1 MKKLSKI
8 IALLLAG
15 AMAMLMFTACSGGG
29 GGSEDKEAEEKVMS
43 QIRGKSTSTA
53 SLQNDKDLQKVA
65 AAHLDEDLKGGISI
79 FGHKLVG
86 NVHVEGKDKEY
97 LTITVTANYTY
108 TDTLLSA
115 ILTEISKKVSTDANV
130 DIQQS
135 GSWSKVG
142 VVVKTS
148 NTKSY
153 VGIAFQIKNPIPQ
166 KYKSS
171 QSFRSPESSR
181 PPGLF
186 YSAKTGLLHL
196 LWYSSPAALFFN
208 IPLPRTRAPTG
219 RAGCPFGGC
228 R

>member
-8 IALLLAG
+8 VALLLAG

-29 GGSEDKEAEEKVMS
+29 GGEDKAAEEKVMS
-43 QIRGKSTSTA
+43 QIRSKSTSTA

-153 VGIAFQIKNPIPQ
+153 VGIAFQIKNPNPQ
-166 KYKSS
+166 K
-171 QSFRSPESSR
+171 
-181 PPGLF
+181 
-186 YSAKTGLLHL
+186 
-196 LWYSSPAALFFN
+196 
-208 IPLPRTRAPTG
+208 
-219 RAGCPFGGC
+219 
-228 R
+228 

>member
-8 IALLLAG
+8 VALLLAG

-29 GGSEDKEAEEKVMS
+29 GGEDKEAEEKVMS

-65 AAHLDEDLKGGISI
+65 AAHLDDDLKGGISI

-153 VGIAFQIKNPIPQ
+153 VGIAFQIKNPNPQ
-166 KYKSS
+166 K
-171 QSFRSPESSR
+171 
-181 PPGLF
+181 
-186 YSAKTGLLHL
+186 
-196 LWYSSPAALFFN
+196 
-208 IPLPRTRAPTG
+208 
-219 RAGCPFGGC
+219 
-228 R
+228 

>member
-8 IALLLAG
+8 VALLLAG
-15 AMAMLMFTACSGGG
+15 AMAMLMFTACSGG

-53 SLQNDKDLQKVA
+53 NLQNDKDLQKVA

-79 FGHKLVG
+79 FGHTLVG
-86 NVHVEGKDKEY
+86 KVHVEGKDKEY

-115 ILTEISKKVSTDANV
+115 ILTQISKKVSTDANV

-135 GSWSKVG
+135 GNWSKVG

-153 VGIAFQIKNPIPQ
+153 VGIAFQIKNPNPQ
-166 KYKSS
+166 K
-171 QSFRSPESSR
+171 
-181 PPGLF
+181 
-186 YSAKTGLLHL
+186 
-196 LWYSSPAALFFN
+196 
-208 IPLPRTRAPTG
+208 
-219 RAGCPFGGC
+219 
-228 R
+228 

>member
-8 IALLLAG
+8 VALLLAG
-15 AMAMLMFTACSGGG
+15 AMAMLMFTACSGG

-53 SLQNDKDLQKVA
+53 NLQNDKDLQKVA

-108 TDTLLSA
+108 TDTMLSA

-135 GSWSKVG
+135 GNWSKVG

-153 VGIAFQIKNPIPQ
+153 VGIAFQIRNPNHQ
-166 KYKSS
+166 K
-171 QSFRSPESSR
+171 
-181 PPGLF
+181 
-186 YSAKTGLLHL
+186 
-196 LWYSSPAALFFN
+196 
-208 IPLPRTRAPTG
+208 
-219 RAGCPFGGC
+219 
-228 R
+228 

>member
-1 MKKLSKI
+1 
-8 IALLLAG
+8 
-15 AMAMLMFTACSGGG
+15 MAMLMFTACSGG

-53 SLQNDKDLQKVA
+53 NLQNDKDLQKVA

-79 FGHKLVG
+79 FGHTLVG
-86 NVHVEGKDKEY
+86 KVHVEGKDKEY

-115 ILTEISKKVSTDANV
+115 ILTQISKKVSTDANV

-135 GSWSKVG
+135 GNWSKVG

-153 VGIAFQIKNPIPQ
+153 VGIAFQIKNPNPQ
-166 KYKSS
+166 K
-171 QSFRSPESSR
+171 
-181 PPGLF
+181 
-186 YSAKTGLLHL
+186 
-196 LWYSSPAALFFN
+196 
-208 IPLPRTRAPTG
+208 
-219 RAGCPFGGC
+219 
-228 R
+228 

>member
-8 IALLLAG
+8 VALLLAG
-15 AMAMLMFTACSGGG
+15 AMAMLMFTACSGG

-53 SLQNDKDLQKVA
+53 NLQNDKDLQKVA

-79 FGHKLVG
+79 FGHTLVG
-86 NVHVEGKDKEY
+86 KVHVEGKDKEY

-115 ILTEISKKVSTDANV
+115 ILTQISKKVSTDANV

-135 GSWSKVG
+135 GNWSKVG

-153 VGIAFQIKNPIPQ
+153 VGIAFQIRNPNPQ
-166 KYKSS
+166 K
-171 QSFRSPESSR
+171 
-181 PPGLF
+181 
-186 YSAKTGLLHL
+186 
-196 LWYSSPAALFFN
+196 
-208 IPLPRTRAPTG
+208 
-219 RAGCPFGGC
+219 
-228 R
+228 

>member
-8 IALLLAG
+8 VALLLAG
-15 AMAMLMFTACSGGG
+15 AMTMLMFTACSGG

-53 SLQNDKDLQKVA
+53 NLQNDKDLQKVA

-79 FGHKLVG
+79 FGHTLIG
-86 NVHVEGKDKEY
+86 DVHVEGKDKEY

-108 TDTLLSA
+108 TDTMLSA
-115 ILTEISKKVSTDANV
+115 ILTQISKKVSTDANV

-153 VGIAFQIKNPIPQ
+153 VGIAFQIKNPN
-166 KYKSS
+166 YK
-171 QSFRSPESSR
+171 
-181 PPGLF
+181 G
-186 YSAKTGLLHL
+186 
-196 LWYSSPAALFFN
+196 
-208 IPLPRTRAPTG
+208 
-219 RAGCPFGGC
+219 
-228 R
+228 

>member
-8 IALLLAG
+8 VALLLAG
-15 AMAMLMFTACSGGG
+15 AMAMLMFTACSGG

-79 FGHKLVG
+79 FGHTLVG
-86 NVHVEGKDKEY
+86 KVHVEGKDKEF

-108 TDTLLSA
+108 TDTMLSA
-115 ILTEISKKVSTDANV
+115 ILTQISKKVSTDANV

-135 GSWSKVG
+135 GNWSKVG

-153 VGIAFQIKNPIPQ
+153 VGIAFQIRNPNPQ
-166 KYKSS
+166 K
-171 QSFRSPESSR
+171 
-181 PPGLF
+181 
-186 YSAKTGLLHL
+186 
-196 LWYSSPAALFFN
+196 
-208 IPLPRTRAPTG
+208 
-219 RAGCPFGGC
+219 
-228 R
+228 

>member
-8 IALLLAG
+8 VALLLAG

-29 GGSEDKEAEEKVMS
+29 GGEDKEAEEKVMS

-135 GSWSKVG
+135 GNWSKVG

-153 VGIAFQIKNPIPQ
+153 VGIAFQIKNPNPQ
-166 KYKSS
+166 K
-171 QSFRSPESSR
+171 
-181 PPGLF
+181 
-186 YSAKTGLLHL
+186 
-196 LWYSSPAALFFN
+196 
-208 IPLPRTRAPTG
+208 
-219 RAGCPFGGC
+219 
-228 R
+228 

>member
-8 IALLLAG
+8 VALLLAG
-15 AMAMLMFTACSGGG
+15 AMAMLMFTACSGG

-43 QIRGKSTSTA
+43 QIRGKSTS

-79 FGHKLVG
+79 FGHTLVG
-86 NVHVEGKDKEY
+86 DVHVEGKDKEY

-115 ILTEISKKVSTDANV
+115 ILTQISKKVSTDANV

-135 GSWSKVG
+135 GNWSKVG

-153 VGIAFQIKNPIPQ
+153 VGIAFQIKNPN
-166 KYKSS
+166 YK
-171 QSFRSPESSR
+171 
-181 PPGLF
+181 G
-186 YSAKTGLLHL
+186 
-196 LWYSSPAALFFN
+196 
-208 IPLPRTRAPTG
+208 
-219 RAGCPFGGC
+219 
-228 R
+228 

>member
-8 IALLLAG
+8 VALLLAG

-29 GGSEDKEAEEKVMS
+29 GGEDKEAEEKVMS

-108 TDTLLSA
+108 TDTMLSA

-135 GSWSKVG
+135 GNWSKVG

-153 VGIAFQIKNPIPQ
+153 VGIAFQIRNPNHQ
-166 KYKSS
+166 K
-171 QSFRSPESSR
+171 
-181 PPGLF
+181 
-186 YSAKTGLLHL
+186 
-196 LWYSSPAALFFN
+196 
-208 IPLPRTRAPTG
+208 
-219 RAGCPFGGC
+219 
-228 R
+228 

>member
-8 IALLLAG
+8 VALLLAG
-15 AMAMLMFTACSGGG
+15 AMAMLMFTACTG

-43 QIRGKSTSTA
+43 QIRGKSTSA
-53 SLQNDKDLQKVA
+53 LQNDKDLQKVA

-79 FGHKLVG
+79 FGHKLIG
-86 NVHVEGKDKEY
+86 DVHIEGKDKEY

-108 TDTLLSA
+108 SDTMLSA

-153 VGIAFQIKNPIPQ
+153 VGIAFQIRNPNPQ
-166 KYKSS
+166 K
-171 QSFRSPESSR
+171 
-181 PPGLF
+181 
-186 YSAKTGLLHL
+186 
-196 LWYSSPAALFFN
+196 
-208 IPLPRTRAPTG
+208 
-219 RAGCPFGGC
+219 
-228 R
+228 

>member
-29 GGSEDKEAEEKVMS
+29 GSEDKEAEEKVMS

-53 SLQNDKDLQKVA
+53 NLQNDKDLQKVA

-79 FGHKLVG
+79 FGHELIGK
-86 NVHVEGKDKEY
+86 VHVEGKDKEY

-115 ILTEISKKVSTDANV
+115 ILTQISKKVSTDANV

-135 GSWSKVG
+135 GNWSKVG

-153 VGIAFQIKNPIPQ
+153 VGIAFQIRNPNPQ
-166 KYKSS
+166 K
-171 QSFRSPESSR
+171 
-181 PPGLF
+181 
-186 YSAKTGLLHL
+186 
-196 LWYSSPAALFFN
+196 
-208 IPLPRTRAPTG
+208 
-219 RAGCPFGGC
+219 
-228 R
+228 

>member
-8 IALLLAG
+8 VALLLAG

-29 GGSEDKEAEEKVMS
+29 GGEDKEAEEKVMS

-153 VGIAFQIKNPIPQ
+153 VGIAFQIRNPNHQ
-166 KYKSS
+166 K
-171 QSFRSPESSR
+171 
-181 PPGLF
+181 
-186 YSAKTGLLHL
+186 
-196 LWYSSPAALFFN
+196 
-208 IPLPRTRAPTG
+208 
-219 RAGCPFGGC
+219 
-228 R
+228 

>member
-8 IALLLAG
+8 VALLLAG
-15 AMAMLMFTACSGGG
+15 AMAMLMFTACTGGG
-29 GGSEDKEAEEKVMS
+29 GGNEDKEAEEKVMS

-79 FGHKLVG
+79 FGHELIGK
-86 NVHVEGKDKEY
+86 VHVEGKDKEY

-108 TDTLLSA
+108 TDTMLSA
-115 ILTEISKKVSTDANV
+115 ILTQISKKVSTDANV

-135 GSWSKVG
+135 GNWYKVG

-153 VGIAFQIKNPIPQ
+153 VGIAFQIRNPNPQ
-166 KYKSS
+166 K
-171 QSFRSPESSR
+171 
-181 PPGLF
+181 
-186 YSAKTGLLHL
+186 
-196 LWYSSPAALFFN
+196 
-208 IPLPRTRAPTG
+208 
-219 RAGCPFGGC
+219 
-228 R
+228 

>member
-8 IALLLAG
+8 VALLLAG

-29 GGSEDKEAEEKVMS
+29 GGEDKEAEEKVMS
-43 QIRGKSTSTA
+43 QIRSKSTSTT

-79 FGHKLVG
+79 FGHELIGK
-86 NVHVEGKDKEY
+86 VHVEGKDKEY

-115 ILTEISKKVSTDANV
+115 ILTQISKKVSTDANV

-153 VGIAFQIKNPIPQ
+153 VGIAFQIKNPNPQ
-166 KYKSS
+166 K
-171 QSFRSPESSR
+171 
-181 PPGLF
+181 
-186 YSAKTGLLHL
+186 
-196 LWYSSPAALFFN
+196 
-208 IPLPRTRAPTG
+208 
-219 RAGCPFGGC
+219 
-228 R
+228 

>member
-8 IALLLAG
+8 VALLLAG

-29 GGSEDKEAEEKVMS
+29 GGEDKEAEEKVMS
-43 QIRGKSTSTA
+43 QIRSKSTSTA

-108 TDTLLSA
+108 TDTMLSA

-135 GSWSKVG
+135 GNWSKVG

-153 VGIAFQIKNPIPQ
+153 VGIAFQIKNPNPQ
-166 KYKSS
+166 K
-171 QSFRSPESSR
+171 
-181 PPGLF
+181 
-186 YSAKTGLLHL
+186 
-196 LWYSSPAALFFN
+196 
-208 IPLPRTRAPTG
+208 
-219 RAGCPFGGC
+219 
-228 R
+228 

>member
-8 IALLLAG
+8 VALLLAG
-15 AMAMLMFTACSGGG
+15 AMAMLMFTACSGG

-43 QIRGKSTSTA
+43 QIRGKSTS

-108 TDTLLSA
+108 TDTMLSA

-135 GSWSKVG
+135 GNWSKVG

-153 VGIAFQIKNPIPQ
+153 VGIAFQIKNPNPQ
-166 KYKSS
+166 K
-171 QSFRSPESSR
+171 
-181 PPGLF
+181 
-186 YSAKTGLLHL
+186 
-196 LWYSSPAALFFN
+196 
-208 IPLPRTRAPTG
+208 
-219 RAGCPFGGC
+219 
-228 R
+228 

>member
-15 AMAMLMFTACSGGG
+15 AMAMLMFTACSGG

-79 FGHKLVG
+79 FGHTLVG
-86 NVHVEGKDKEY
+86 KVHVEGKDKEY

-115 ILTEISKKVSTDANV
+115 ILTQISKKVSTDANV

-135 GSWSKVG
+135 GNWSKVG

-153 VGIAFQIKNPIPQ
+153 VGIAFQIRNPNPQ
-166 KYKSS
+166 K
-171 QSFRSPESSR
+171 
-181 PPGLF
+181 
-186 YSAKTGLLHL
+186 
-196 LWYSSPAALFFN
+196 
-208 IPLPRTRAPTG
+208 
-219 RAGCPFGGC
+219 
-228 R
+228 

>member
-8 IALLLAG
+8 VALLLAG
-15 AMAMLMFTACSGGG
+15 AMAMLMFTACSGG

-108 TDTLLSA
+108 TDTMLSA

-135 GSWSKVG
+135 GNWSKVG

-153 VGIAFQIKNPIPQ
+153 VGIAFQIRNPNHQ
-166 KYKSS
+166 K
-171 QSFRSPESSR
+171 
-181 PPGLF
+181 
-186 YSAKTGLLHL
+186 
-196 LWYSSPAALFFN
+196 
-208 IPLPRTRAPTG
+208 
-219 RAGCPFGGC
+219 
-228 R
+228 